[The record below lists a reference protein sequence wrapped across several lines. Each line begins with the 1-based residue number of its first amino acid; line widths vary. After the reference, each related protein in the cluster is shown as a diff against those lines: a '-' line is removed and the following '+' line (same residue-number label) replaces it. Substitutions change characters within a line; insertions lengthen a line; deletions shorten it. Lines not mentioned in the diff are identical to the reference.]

1 MQEAK
6 FEIIS
11 SEASYLK
18 SLNVLVAH
26 FANSPRLR
34 HNPPVISKHDWEA
47 IFSNVYQVKAPAL
60 DNLTLNVNSLSLS
73 QQIRECSEKFLQ
85 ALETCWQQ
93 SITMEGLSEI
103 LLSQSTSDFDVFI
116 EYCSNQVVQ
125 ERTIK
130 RLK

>member
-1 MQEAK
+1 M
-6 FEIIS
+6 S
-11 SEASYLK
+11 TLSP
-18 SLNVLVAH
+18 SL
-26 FANSPRLR
+26 
-34 HNPPVISKHDWEA
+34 
-47 IFSNVYQVKAPAL
+47 
-60 DNLTLNVNSLSLS
+60 
-73 QQIRECSEKFLQ
+73 QIRECSEKFLQ

-103 LLSQSTSDFDVFI
+103 LLSQATSDFDVFI

>member
-34 HNPPVISKHDWEA
+34 HNPAVISKHDWEA
-47 IFSNVYQVKAPAL
+47 IFSNVYQVKAQIINYKSQL
-60 DNLTLNVNSLSLS
+60 SLSLS
-73 QQIRECSEKFLQ
+73 LQIRECSEKFLQ

-93 SITMEGLSEI
+93 SITMEGLSDI
-103 LLSQSTSDFDVFI
+103 LLSQATSDFDVFI

-125 ERTIK
+125 EKTIK

>member
-26 FANSPRLR
+26 FANSPKLR
-34 HNPPVISKHDWEA
+34 HNPQVISKHDWDA
-47 IFSNVYQVKAPAL
+47 IFSNVYQVKAPAR